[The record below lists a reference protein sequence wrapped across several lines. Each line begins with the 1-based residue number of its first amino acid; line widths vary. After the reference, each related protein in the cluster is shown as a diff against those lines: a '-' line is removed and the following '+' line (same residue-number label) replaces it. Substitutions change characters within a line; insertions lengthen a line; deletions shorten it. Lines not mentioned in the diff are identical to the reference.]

1 MRAAPPPPWK
11 KAGLGKAW
19 EKTII
24 TGQAIMVRKLEKWR
38 RSITNVVVTMVVGG
52 MLFKD
57 SILKALGEPEQV
69 TDYKAEYLILL
80 VVFVFTYAF
89 LSKLVEMGINGSPY
103 LRKLMMGRANIEG
116 DWIAIVY
123 DENHR
128 DVVSGTL
135 VTVDFHGGKYVVN
148 GIDYDSTGRI
158 IGRFFTDISEYADFR
173 LKFTANAQAIGD
185 SAETEGYG
193 VYDFDPAPGGHA
205 TQSYGGYF
213 FSNAGARKFHVD
225 GQTLASFLGKL
236 NDPELRGG
244 AVLLPDQRAKLVSEY
259 INYRKSEFGGFGG
272 AAILTEPLPVDRLGA
287 GPMPP
292 SNFVV
297 SGLDPSMQ
305 KGPPRR

>member
-1 MRAAPPPPWK
+1 
-11 KAGLGKAW
+11 
-19 EKTII
+19 
-24 TGQAIMVRKLEKWR
+24 MVRKLEKWR
-38 RSITNVVVTMVVGG
+38 RSITNVVVTLVVGG

-89 LSKLVEMGINGSPY
+89 LSKLVEFGINGSPF
-103 LRKLMMGRANIEG
+103 LRRMMMGGANIEG

-128 DVVSGTL
+128 EVVSGTIA
-135 VTVDFHGGKYVVN
+135 TIDFHGGRYVVN

-158 IGRFFTDISEYADFR
+158 VGRFFTDISEYADYR

-193 VYDFDPAPGGHA
+193 VYDFDPAPGGQR
-205 TQSYGGYF
+205 TQTYGGYF

-225 GQTLASFLGKL
+225 GQTLTSFLHKL

-244 AVLLPDQRAKLVSEY
+244 TALLPDQRAKLVAEY
-259 INYRKSEFGGFGG
+259 INYRKAEFGGGFGE
-272 AAILTEPLPVDRLGA
+272 AAILTQPLPVDRLG
-287 GPMPP
+287 PVPP

-297 SGLDPSMQ
+297 AGLDPTMQ
-305 KGPPRR
+305 KGPPPRR